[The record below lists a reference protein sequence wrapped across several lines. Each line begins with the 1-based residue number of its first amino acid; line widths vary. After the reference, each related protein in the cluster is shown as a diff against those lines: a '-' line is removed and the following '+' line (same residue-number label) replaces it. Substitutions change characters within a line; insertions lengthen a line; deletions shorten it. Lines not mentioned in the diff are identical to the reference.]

1 MDTTP
6 PTDSGVLLGSAY
18 GEITIDFSQI
28 EADFQTTLTAL
39 ERSLTAG
46 FSALSATAAQL
57 GGQLF
62 QAAQSGMPDIPAWV
76 QAVIQAPLAG
86 QVADGGPIAGAAGQL
101 GASLL
106 GWIEA
111 GLGDVGAWVQQTI
124 LGPISQALGGISGL
138 LPSLPSLPTIPGF
151 AEGGLFHAGQPFIA
165 GEGGRAELIVPSTS
179 GMVVNHSQLATALQA
194 LGGAGDTYNLSI
206 HMGSLAPDVPLI
218 IQAQSFG
225 EEVLRVLR
233 SR

>member
-1 MDTTP
+1 MDSTSSP
-6 PTDSGVLLGSAY
+6 DSGVLLGSAY

-28 EADFQTTLTAL
+28 EADFQTTLHAL

-46 FSALSATAAQL
+46 FSALADTASQL
-57 GGQLF
+57 GGTLF
-62 QAAQSGMPDIPAWV
+62 QAAQRGMPDIPNWV
-76 QAVIQAPLAG
+76 QGVIQAPLAG
-86 QVADGGPIAGAAGQL
+86 QLADGGPIAGAAGQL
-101 GASLL
+101 GANLL

-111 GLGDVGAWVQQTI
+111 GLGDVGAWVQHTL
-124 LGPISQALGGISGL
+124 LGPISQALGGIGGL

-151 AEGGLFHAGQPFIA
+151 AEGGYFHAGQPFIA
-165 GEGGRAELIVPSTS
+165 GEGGRAELVVPTTS

-194 LGGAGDTYNLSI
+194 LGGAGDTYNLTV
-206 HMGSLAPDVPLI
+206 HMGSLAPDVPVIL
-218 IQAQSFG
+218 QAQSFG